1 MTFVCEA
8 EYVLTLVLEPGLAW
22 YKFCVVRC
30 AFDNKHML
38 QLSDGL
44 TGAKVVISSLQSL
57 AAEYSSEPRRD
68 ATTMLVQVR
77 VGGYRL
83 PKDLGIG
90 QFREL
95 KSHEVRRVT
104 DKGAQLNPYL

>member
-1 MTFVCEA
+1 MRT
-8 EYVLTLVLEPGLAW
+8 
-22 YKFCVVRC
+22 K
-30 AFDNKHML
+30 
-38 QLSDGL
+38 
-44 TGAKVVISSLQSL
+44 
-57 AAEYSSEPRRD
+57 